1 MTQLQFFRVSSLKN
15 VEIPVVGGIYFDLE
29 DKTINVR
36 NNSGW
41 DKFAGNLKDIDWN
54 SENKILTI
62 NKYDGSTIS
71 LGLGDIASASGVAAS
86 LKEITDRLDVV
97 EGEGDGSIK
106 KALADAKAYSNEKAA
121 SIVGDAAEE
130 YNTLGKLEDKIQALN
145 DSSKSYSIQE
155 VTGDDLT
162 ALGANVK
169 EAYKLV
175 QTVGEAST
183 TAGEIIKVYK
193 DSSLKE
199 VKLEGQELVFTYILT
214 NGEEDVVKVDV
225 SNFLAESE
233 FQNGLQVIDHV
244 VSVKKDE
251 TSEAF
256 LSVSGSGVKVSGVQD
271 AINSAVSGLANGA
284 VKTNADAIATLV
296 GTGEGSIDAKIDSKI
311 TELDLANTYDAKGA
325 ADDALDAAKS
335 YVDDKVDGKFD
346 AAGTAADLNA
356 AMNTRVAALEAI
368 DHDKLAADAAA
379 SAISN
384 LDSTATAADTNS
396 YVSVTI
402 AEVDGKVVNEGSSVA
417 VKTGSFAED
426 GDTAGLAV
434 VSDVKAYVD
443 DKVTSAL
450 TWAEF

>member
-15 VEIPVVGGIYFDLE
+15 VETPVVGGIYFDLE

-36 NNSGW
+36 NDSGW

-54 SENKILTI
+54 SEDKILTI

-86 LKEITDRLDVV
+86 LKAITDRLDVV
-97 EGEGDGSIK
+97 EGEGEGSIK
-106 KALADAKAYSNEKAA
+106 KALADAKAYSNQKAA
-121 SIVGDAAEE
+121 DIVGDAAEE

-175 QTVGEAST
+175 QTVGETST

-233 FQNGLQVIDHV
+233 FQNGLQVVDHV

-271 AINSAVSGLANGA
+271 AINNAVSGLANGA

-311 TELDLANTYDAKGA
+311 TALDLANTYDAKGA
-325 ADDALDAAKS
+325 AATAEQNAKDYADS
-335 YVDDKVDGKFD
+335 LAGNYD
-346 AAGTAADLNA
+346 AAGTAAGLNA
-356 AMNTRVAALEAI
+356 AMDTRVKVLEAI

-396 YVSVTI
+396 YVSITI

-417 VKTGSFAED
+417 VKTGSFVEN

-443 DKVTSAL
+443 DKVTNGL

>member
-15 VEIPVVGGIYFDLE
+15 VETPVVGGIYFDLE

-36 NNSGW
+36 NDSGW

-54 SENKILTI
+54 SEDKILTI

-86 LKEITDRLDVV
+86 LKAITDRLDVV
-97 EGEGDGSIK
+97 EGEGEGSIK
-106 KALADAKAYSNEKAA
+106 KALADAKAYSNQKAA
-121 SIVGDAAEE
+121 DIVGDAAEE

-175 QTVGEAST
+175 QTVGETST

-233 FQNGLQVIDHV
+233 FQNGLQVVDHV

-271 AINSAVSGLANGA
+271 AINNAVSGLANGA

-311 TELDLANTYDAKGA
+311 TALDLANTYDAKGA
-325 ADDALDAAKS
+325 AATAEQNAKDYADS
-335 YVDDKVDGKFD
+335 LAGNYD
-346 AAGTAADLNA
+346 AAGTAAGLNA
-356 AMNTRVAALEAI
+356 AMDTRVKVLEAI

-396 YVSVTI
+396 YVSITI

-417 VKTGSFAED
+417 VKTGSFVEN

-443 DKVTSAL
+443 DKVTNGL
-450 TWAEF
+450 T